1 MLGAT
6 NGQAIEQEW
15 IVWRVVLS
23 GTATLAEIERDWS
36 LDDLLRANYALTY
49 YHACQTEAP

>member
-1 MLGAT
+1 VLGAT
-6 NGQAIEQEW
+6 NGDAIEQEW
-15 IVWRVVLS
+15 IVWRLVLS

-49 YHACQTEAP
+49 QQACQVEAS